1 VRPRGLRPTFV
12 RTDFGRQSSAA
23 AVLHDYYRFLRG
35 ARGLAPSKA
44 LANIGQDK
52 LWRHKLPTYSA
63 FLQFASHSFRFGVR
77 RDIFSYMAGPGIH
90 QFQNLS
96 MQQVLAP
103 QLQQSLQILQ
113 APTLELR
120 NIVQQEL
127 QTNPVLE
134 EEVGTFESEERA
146 KDDREFQ
153 EEFERLAKLDEEWRD
168 YMAQNVSY
176 SSRNPED
183 EERRQFFFDSIA
195 SQETLQQHLLEQLNT
210 AEVPEAQREA
220 AELIIGNIDE
230 LGFLQ
235 SSLEEISQN
244 TKHTLEELQQTLDL
258 VQTFHPVG
266 VGARDL
272 RDCLLIQL
280 RRLGKQGS
288 LEYQIV
294 SEFLEDLGRRRFPEV
309 ARRLGVPVEQ
319 VQKAANFISTLD
331 PKPGQ
336 IFSPDPNSYVLPD
349 VSVDKIGDD
358 FFVTLNGDQI
368 PHLRIS
374 KTYKEL
380 MTQGSNGSDVR
391 DYIREKIRSGK
402 FLIKSIHQRQ
412 QTILNIANE
421 IVKRQ
426 REFLESGTAFLKP
439 MTMVQ
444 IAEAVGV
451 HETTV
456 SRAISGKYM
465 ATPQGVFE
473 MKYFFTPGYQT
484 TDGAALSNTS
494 VKEAIADLVRGE
506 QPRNPLSDKEIVE
519 ILSDRGIPIAR
530 RTVAK
535 YRAELNI
542 LPSNLRK
549 QY

>member
-1 VRPRGLRPTFV
+1 MP
-12 RTDFGRQSSAA
+12 
-23 AVLHDYYRFLRG
+23 
-35 ARGLAPSKA
+35 
-44 LANIGQDK
+44 
-52 LWRHKLPTYSA
+52 
-63 FLQFASHSFRFGVR
+63 
-77 RDIFSYMAGPGIH
+77 GPGIH
-90 QFQNLS
+90 QFQNLT

-134 EEVGTFESEERA
+134 EEIGTFESEERA
-146 KDDREFQ
+146 KDDREFE

-168 YMAQNVSY
+168 YMAQSVSY

-183 EERRQFFFDSIA
+183 EERRQFFFDSLA

-210 AEVPEAQREA
+210 AEVSKSQREA
-220 AELIIGNIDE
+220 AELIVGNIDE

-235 SSLEEISQN
+235 SSLAEISQN
-244 TKHTLEELQQTLDL
+244 TTHSVPELQQMLDL

-272 RDCLLIQL
+272 KDCLLIQL
-280 RRLGKQGS
+280 RRLGKQDS

-294 SEFLEDLGRRRFPEV
+294 NGFLEDLGRRRFPEV
-309 ARRLGVPVEQ
+309 ARRLGVSVEQ
-319 VQKAANFISTLD
+319 VQRAANFISTLD

-349 VSVDKIGDD
+349 VSVDKIDD
-358 FFVTLNGDQI
+358 GYSVTLNGDQI

-374 KTYKEL
+374 KTYKDL
-380 MTQGSNGSDVR
+380 MTQGSNGADVR

-426 REFLESGTAFLKP
+426 HEFLELGTAFLKP

-484 TDGAALSNTS
+484 VDGAALSNTS
-494 VKEAIADLVRGE
+494 VKEAIADLVRNE

>member
-1 VRPRGLRPTFV
+1 MP
-12 RTDFGRQSSAA
+12 
-23 AVLHDYYRFLRG
+23 
-35 ARGLAPSKA
+35 
-44 LANIGQDK
+44 
-52 LWRHKLPTYSA
+52 
-63 FLQFASHSFRFGVR
+63 
-77 RDIFSYMAGPGIH
+77 GPGIH
-90 QFQNLS
+90 QFQNLT

-134 EEVGTFESEERA
+134 EEIGTFESEEQA
-146 KDDREFQ
+146 KDDREFE

-168 YMAQNVSY
+168 YMAQSVSY

-183 EERRQFFFDSIA
+183 EERRQFFFDSLA

-210 AEVPEAQREA
+210 AEVSKSQREA
-220 AELIIGNIDE
+220 AELIVGNIDE

-244 TKHTLEELQQTLDL
+244 TTHSVPELQQMLDL

-272 RDCLLIQL
+272 KDCLLIQL
-280 RRLGKQGS
+280 RRLGKQDS

-294 SEFLEDLGRRRFPEV
+294 NGFLEDLGRRRFPEV
-309 ARRLGVPVEQ
+309 ARRLGVSVEQ
-319 VQKAANFISTLD
+319 VQRAANFISTLD

-349 VSVDKIGDD
+349 VSVDKVDD
-358 FFVTLNGDQI
+358 GYSVTLNGDQI

-374 KTYKEL
+374 KTYKDL
-380 MTQGSNGSDVR
+380 MTQGGNGADVR

-426 REFLESGTAFLKP
+426 HEFLELGTAFLKP

-484 TDGAALSNTS
+484 VDGAALSNTS
-494 VKEAIADLVRGE
+494 VKEAIADLVRNE